1 MVYNIDQ
8 TDRSILCGENEEAI
22 SPSLMSVPEDNL
34 SLNPLSRETLADQV
48 YQVIVRFILRN
59 EVEVGDRLPSER
71 KFSELLEVSRTV
83 VRGALAQLES
93 EGTIQRQVGVGMILT
108 ARPDAIGSPDE
119 IHELSA
125 SLHEMYQAR
134 IALEV
139 GAIEWVVQGLAE
151 DDFLALDV
159 LVDRMAQRVTDDD
172 AVLKEDRE
180 FHLRLIQATHNPV
193 IIKFATLINQ
203 YFDRM
208 RIFSPEV
215 AIGRQLNTLE
225 MQHRMILL
233 ALRAKDIEAARQALR
248 MHFTPLPSN

>member
-1 MVYNIDQ
+1 MTTVD
-8 TDRSILCGENEEAI
+8 DE
-22 SPSLMSVPEDNL
+22 PF
-34 SLNPLSRETLADQV
+34 LNPLPRESLADQV
-48 YQVIVRFILRN
+48 YQVIVRYILRN
-59 EVEVGDRLPSER
+59 GVEVGDRLPSER

-83 VRGALAQLES
+83 VRGALAQLEA

-108 ARPDAIGSPDE
+108 TRPERIPPVGE
-119 IHELSA
+119 INELNVT
-125 SLHEMYQAR
+125 LEEMYQAR

-139 GAIEWVVQGLAE
+139 GAIEWVVLGLSE
-151 DDFLALDV
+151 GDLQALDS
-159 LVDRMAQRVTDDD
+159 LVDRMAQRVTEGH

-215 AIGRQLNTLE
+215 AIGRRLDMLE
-225 MQHRMILL
+225 VQHRMIVL
-233 ALRAKDIEAARQALR
+233 ALRARDAEAARQALR
-248 MHFTPLPSN
+248 LHFSPLSPI